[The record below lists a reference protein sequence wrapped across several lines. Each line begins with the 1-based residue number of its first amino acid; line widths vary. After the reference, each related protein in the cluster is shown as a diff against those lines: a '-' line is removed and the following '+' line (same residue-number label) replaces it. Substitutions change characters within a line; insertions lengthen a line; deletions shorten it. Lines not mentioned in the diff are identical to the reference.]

1 MPAGRSALP
10 TGVRRGLSSSCVL
23 ASERRAGRLL
33 PARSYH
39 FQTVS
44 TDRVSVHFHQGFE
57 AMARQAASM
66 ATEILSWHEARYGQ
80 KVGRV
85 QIVIVDADD
94 QSNGFASPLPFPL
107 VTIRAVAPDGTD
119 DFGNH
124 EGWLRLVLTHELAH
138 TVHLEESRG
147 LWGFGR
153 KLFGRAPFLFPN
165 TLAMSW
171 MIEGLA
177 TYEETELTAFG
188 RGRNPDSRMVIR
200 MAALEGRFPKE
211 DQAIY
216 ALDAWPGGQVPYL
229 FGEAFLRRLTEQSGE
244 DAIPKMGR
252 QHAGQFP
259 PFLDGRT
266 VSKVTGTG
274 LHAHWTAW
282 ATQATEAAERDADE
296 REARGLTPSRPVTA
310 RGIRQV
316 SPRFSPDGAWVA
328 YTSRTLTRFPQ
339 IRLARPD
346 GSEDHRLALRNGGSG
361 LAWTPDGKSLVYAE
375 LQVHATFSV
384 FGDLSLVDV
393 ASGDVRRLT
402 RGVRAYDPDVSPDG
416 RRIVFARKMGDRS
429 ELFTVGLDG
438 RGLEPLTTSVAGVEW
453 SGPRW
458 SPAGDAIVA
467 ARLLPG
473 GWLDLVRVDP
483 ATGAVEQLTHD
494 RAKDVEPTWTPD
506 GEAVVFRSDR
516 DGVSNLHALRLADR
530 SVLRVGNVLGG
541 AFQPSVSPDGLSVAC
556 STYSSRGYDVV
567 VAPLDLGAAPAA
579 PAFVDTLPAPRP
591 DPLPASGAVEAL
603 PRLVDAP
610 AALLDAVG
618 ADRGRREPLRPRH
631 RRLGRA
637 LPPRVGRARHVR
649 DGVRAR
655 QRERLLPVRPLPADL
670 PRERSGHDRRLHRRP
685 AADPAGR
692 ACRPRCRCAAP
703 CAPSRRSRPP
713 GGASARRCWAATA
726 RRTAS
731 TSAASRRPGRS
742 PRRSRT
748 PTRSRRS
755 TAGGCAS
762 PGCTRRRRS
771 AATSRSTS

>member
-1 MPAGRSALP
+1 M
-10 TGVRRGLSSSCVL
+10 
-23 ASERRAGRLL
+23 
-33 PARSYH
+33 
-39 FQTVS
+39 
-44 TDRVSVHFHQGFE
+44 
-57 AMARQAASM
+57 
-66 ATEILSWHEARYGQ
+66 
-80 KVGRV
+80 
-85 QIVIVDADD
+85 
-94 QSNGFASPLPFPL
+94 
-107 VTIRAVAPDGTD
+107 
-119 DFGNH
+119 
-124 EGWLRLVLTHELAH
+124 
-138 TVHLEESRG
+138 
-147 LWGFGR
+147 
-153 KLFGRAPFLFPN
+153 
-165 TLAMSW
+165 
-171 MIEGLA
+171 
-177 TYEETELTAFG
+177 
-188 RGRNPDSRMVIR
+188 
-200 MAALEGRFPKE
+200 
-211 DQAIY
+211 
-216 ALDAWPGGQVPYL
+216 
-229 FGEAFLRRLTEQSGE
+229 
-244 DAIPKMGR
+244 
-252 QHAGQFP
+252 
-259 PFLDGRT
+259 
-266 VSKVTGTG
+266 
-274 LHAHWTAW
+274 
-282 ATQATEAAERDADE
+282 
-296 REARGLTPSRPVTA
+296 
-310 RGIRQV
+310 
-316 SPRFSPDGAWVA
+316 
-328 YTSRTLTRFPQ
+328 
-339 IRLARPD
+339 
-346 GSEDHRLALRNGGSG
+346 
-361 LAWTPDGKSLVYAE
+361 
-375 LQVHATFSV
+375 
-384 FGDLSLVDV
+384 

-458 SPAGDAIVA
+458 SPTGDTIVA

-494 RAKDVEPTWTPD
+494 RAKDVEPTWMPD
-506 GEAVVFRSDR
+506 GAAVVFRSDR
-516 DGVSNLHALRLADR
+516 DGVSNLYALRLADR

-591 DPLPASGAVEAL
+591 DPPPAASPVKPYRAV
-603 PRLVDAP
+603 VDAP

-713 GGASARRCWAATA
+713 GGASARRCWAATC

-771 AATSRSTS
+771 AATSRSTR